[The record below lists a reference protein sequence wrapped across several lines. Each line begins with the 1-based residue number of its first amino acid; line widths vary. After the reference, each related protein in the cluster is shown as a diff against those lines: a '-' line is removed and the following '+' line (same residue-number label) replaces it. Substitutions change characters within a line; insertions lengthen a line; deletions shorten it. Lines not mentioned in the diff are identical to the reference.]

1 MAPACAPGVHTKLI
15 GPPAGTWPARR
26 DPGAGA
32 PPAGA
37 APGMQEDDD
46 DEVATKAPLKRMLRL
61 LCPSSW
67 TELLRT
73 EYEAVILFTI
83 ALVRL
88 VEIRLSVNERRAR
101 SQRRFAPLIRSS
113 ALK

>member
-1 MAPACAPGVHTKLI
+1 
-15 GPPAGTWPARR
+15 
-26 DPGAGA
+26 
-32 PPAGA
+32 
-37 APGMQEDDD
+37 MQEDDD

-73 EYEAVILFTI
+73 EYEAIILFTI

-88 VEIRLSVNERRAR
+88 VEIRLSVRSRGLSVNERRVR
-101 SQRRFAPLIRSS
+101 SHIIFVALHPRSS
-113 ALK
+113 ALHHAVIHDM

>member
-1 MAPACAPGVHTKLI
+1 
-15 GPPAGTWPARR
+15 
-26 DPGAGA
+26 
-32 PPAGA
+32 
-37 APGMQEDDD
+37 MQEDDD

-73 EYEAVILFTI
+73 EYEAVILFAI

-88 VEIRLSVNERRAR
+88 VEIRLSVHERRVR
-101 SQRRFAPLIRSS
+101 SHCRFAPSPG
-113 ALK
+113 